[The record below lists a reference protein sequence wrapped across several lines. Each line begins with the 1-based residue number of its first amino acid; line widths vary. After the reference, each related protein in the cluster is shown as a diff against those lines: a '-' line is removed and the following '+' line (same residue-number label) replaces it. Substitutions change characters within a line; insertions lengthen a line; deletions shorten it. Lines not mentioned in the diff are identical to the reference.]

1 MNNIFKTY
9 RDSYEIQSR
18 INNPKIIVGKRSY
31 YAGYYHGKHFED
43 CVLYLDSSDKN
54 KDVDKLIIGKYCSIA
69 SGATFMMS
77 GNQGHRHDWIAT
89 YPLDIIEDH
98 KDSSKKVP
106 AAFLKKGDTVIGNDV
121 WIGFEALIMPG
132 VSIADGAI
140 IGARAVVTKDVAPY
154 EIVGGNPAKLIRK
167 RFTEQQ
173 IEILLKVK
181 WWNWPEEK
189 IRTNIDILRSGD
201 VRKIERTYEDSI

>member
-132 VSIADGAI
+132 VSIADGARGSS
-140 IGARAVVTKDVAPY
+140 GALAHYEPVNDVINLSRDRRLDKQESWGYNENREQYIKTKKDFREA
-154 EIVGGNPAKLIRK
+154 EH
-167 RFTEQQ
+167 
-173 IEILLKVK
+173 ILQLTVY
-181 WWNWPEEK
+181 
-189 IRTNIDILRSGD
+189 L
-201 VRKIERTYEDSI
+201 VRKILRPN